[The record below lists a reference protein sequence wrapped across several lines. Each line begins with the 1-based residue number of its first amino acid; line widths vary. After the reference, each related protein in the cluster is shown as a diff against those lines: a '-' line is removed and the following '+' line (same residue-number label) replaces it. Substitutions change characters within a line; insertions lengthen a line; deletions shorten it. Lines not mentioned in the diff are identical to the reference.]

1 VPFPSQWT
9 SLLKT
14 PETRKV
20 KKPLITKVAS
30 PKVTEVPTC
39 LKKKA
44 QKAMLVAEWKLLPTS
59 KETSFQEEKG
69 QKVQTRSPIEK
80 SFSP

>member
-1 VPFPSQWT
+1 
-9 SLLKT
+9 
-14 PETRKV
+14 
-20 KKPLITKVAS
+20 
-30 PKVTEVPTC
+30 

-59 KETSFQEEKG
+59 KETSFQGEKG